1 MLLRRDPEKD
11 PYPGH
16 CPFHGDC
23 LEGLCAGPAIKDR
36 FGISADQLGE
46 EHPFWDV
53 FANYLAQTC
62 VAQILMLSPEK
73 IVLGGGVM
81 HQEHVFPKIRR
92 EVLKLLNGYVQ
103 APAITERIDFYITP
117 PVLGDRAGACGA
129 VALAQSAETL

>member
-1 MLLRRDPEKD
+1 
-11 PYPGH
+11 
-16 CPFHGDC
+16 
-23 LEGLCAGPAIKDR
+23 
-36 FGISADQLGE
+36 
-46 EHPFWDV
+46 
-53 FANYLAQTC
+53 
-62 VAQILMLSPEK
+62 MLSPEK

-103 APAITERIDFYITP
+103 APAITERIDSYITP